1 MINFKWLLE
10 STLQCY
16 IIIIFN
22 LWNVHV
28 HVHTV
33 NAERHEVPPSFFF
46 QTEHWNMPTVWN
58 SCNVHIDALNLIFTQ
73 DFDDWDDVGL
83 NTPHPPDLLHLYRDF
98 SRHVIVKPETK
109 DVGCGEDRI
118 DEEDDEEEQPEAV
131 EADLNMSIEQQR
143 QHYVSGVE

>member
-1 MINFKWLLE
+1 MDCTYYMYPLSMQKGMKFPLLASFKL
-10 STLQCY
+10 
-16 IIIIFN
+16 
-22 LWNVHV
+22 
-28 HVHTV
+28 HT
-33 NAERHEVPPSFFF
+33 NIPSV
-46 QTEHWNMPTVWN
+46 WPSGTVGI
-58 SCNVHIDALNLIFTQ
+58 VHIDALHCIFTQ

-118 DEEDDEEEQPEAV
+118 DEEDEEEEQPEAV

-143 QHYVSGVE
+143 QHYVSSVTCRMIKTFKEIQ